1 MRTFLSIMI
10 LSVFLSVGIA
20 AQNPTRKVL
29 YTLHA
34 NERIVSN
41 EHFIQCHADGY
52 RFALVTE
59 DMTTLRNTLV
69 FNGKRIPY
77 GFIIDGGRSY
87 VPAMPTN
94 EYNWNYLGYIDVTEP
109 DGYILHCALKSKRG
123 DGTDKYEYWVNRGG
137 KMDGPYEYVWF
148 DADDDELKSKTYHYV
163 LADRVYD
170 NVDGKVIPS
179 KGIFKMPYYY
189 ASVVH
194 NENSED
200 RNTYISV
207 NGVIEKFFGGYRDL
221 YIKGNNYIVMT
232 KYGWYFNGKKVSSGA
247 KVNHS
252 NVLWNDKGDYAY
264 VHKSDFEYYIVRN
277 GVQINEK
284 GYKEITKL
292 YLTEDGDM
300 AYCYDNKIHLPGMIE
315 DTELK
320 CKYISS
326 FIYCDGGRYALR
338 YVDDNYDRY
347 VKTDKAEYGPY
358 DDIDDLVYG
367 GEYYAFLYKKGDNWY
382 VKTDKMEYGPYNK
395 KQIVFGNS
403 IVYDG
408 KHCVFLYKKG
418 DNRYVKT
425 DKAEYGPYYGYIGNI
440 KIAENGDCYYEVSS
454 QQYCNGKKLENSR
467 RKECNMDV
475 NGHSFYFSYD
485 YDYVVIDGQRFGKA
499 FPFEYRYDK
508 DKNAFV
514 WYCLEGRDLTIY
526 EYALD

>member
-358 DDIDDLVYG
+358 D
-367 GEYYAFLYKKGDNWY
+367 
-382 VKTDKMEYGPYNK
+382 
-395 KQIVFGNS
+395 
-403 IVYDG
+403 
-408 KHCVFLYKKG
+408 
-418 DNRYVKT
+418 
-425 DKAEYGPYYGYIGNI
+425 GYIGDI

-454 QQYCNGKKLENSR
+454 QQYCNGKKLENSG

>member
-109 DGYILHCALKSKRG
+109 DGYILHCALKSQRG

-264 VHKSDFEYYIVRN
+264 VHKLDFEYYIVRN

-358 DDIDDLVYG
+358 D
-367 GEYYAFLYKKGDNWY
+367 
-382 VKTDKMEYGPYNK
+382 
-395 KQIVFGNS
+395 
-403 IVYDG
+403 
-408 KHCVFLYKKG
+408 
-418 DNRYVKT
+418 
-425 DKAEYGPYYGYIGNI
+425 GYIGDI

>member
-77 GFIIDGGRSY
+77 GIIIDGGRSY

-300 AYCYDNKIHLPGMIE
+300 AYC
-315 DTELK
+315 
-320 CKYISS
+320 
-326 FIYCDGGRYALR
+326 
-338 YVDDNYDRY
+338 
-347 VKTDKAEYGPY
+347 
-358 DDIDDLVYG
+358 
-367 GEYYAFLYKKGDNWY
+367 
-382 VKTDKMEYGPYNK
+382 
-395 KQIVFGNS
+395 
-403 IVYDG
+403 
-408 KHCVFLYKKG
+408 
-418 DNRYVKT
+418 
-425 DKAEYGPYYGYIGNI
+425 
-440 KIAENGDCYYEVSS
+440 
-454 QQYCNGKKLENSR
+454 
-467 RKECNMDV
+467 
-475 NGHSFYFSYD
+475 
-485 YDYVVIDGQRFGKA
+485 
-499 FPFEYRYDK
+499 
-508 DKNAFV
+508 
-514 WYCLEGRDLTIY
+514 
-526 EYALD
+526 

>member
-34 NERIVSN
+34 NERIVIN

-52 RFALVTE
+52 RFALVTA

-77 GFIIDGGRSY
+77 GRITDGGRSY

-94 EYNWNYLGYIDVTEP
+94 EYNWNCLGYIDVTEP

-137 KMDGPYEYVWF
+137 KMEGPYEYVWF

-170 NVDGKVIPS
+170 NVNGKIIPS

-194 NENSED
+194 NENDED
-200 RNTYISV
+200 RRNTYISV

-247 KVNHS
+247 EVNHS
-252 NVLWNDKGDYAY
+252 NVLCNDKGDYAY

-284 GYKEITKL
+284 GYKKITKL
-292 YLTEDGDM
+292 YLTENGDM

-326 FIYCDGGRYALR
+326 FIYCDGGRYALS

-358 DDIDDLVYG
+358 DNIYGLVYG
-367 GEYYAFLYKKGDNWY
+367 GEYYAF
-382 VKTDKMEYGPYNK
+382 
-395 KQIVFGNS
+395 Q
-403 IVYDG
+403 
-408 KHCVFLYKKG
+408 YKKG

-425 DKAEYGPYYGYIGNI
+425 DKAEYGPCGDYIWDT
-440 KIAENGDCYYEVSS
+440 KIAENGDCYYKMGA
-454 QQYCNGKKLENSR
+454 QQYCNGKKLENSG

-485 YDYVVIDGQRFGKA
+485 YDYVVIDGQRFGKS

-514 WYCLEGRDLTIY
+514 WYCLEGRNLTIY

>member
-109 DGYILHCALKSKRG
+109 DGYILHCALKNKRG

-358 DDIDDLVYG
+358 D
-367 GEYYAFLYKKGDNWY
+367 
-382 VKTDKMEYGPYNK
+382 
-395 KQIVFGNS
+395 
-403 IVYDG
+403 
-408 KHCVFLYKKG
+408 
-418 DNRYVKT
+418 
-425 DKAEYGPYYGYIGNI
+425 GYIGDI
-440 KIAENGDCYYEVSS
+440 KIAENGDCYYEVGS
-454 QQYCNGKKLENSR
+454 QQYCNGKKLENSG

>member
-10 LSVFLSVGIA
+10 LSVFISVGIA

-29 YTLHA
+29 YTLDA
-34 NERIVSN
+34 NERIVCD
-41 EHFIQCHADGY
+41 EYFVQCHADGY

-77 GFIIDGGRSY
+77 GRITDGGRSY

-94 EYNWNYLGYIDVTEP
+94 EYNWNCLGYIDVTEP
-109 DGYILHCALKSKRG
+109 DGYILHCVLKSKRN

-137 KMDGPYEYVWF
+137 KMEGPYEYVWF
-148 DADDDELKSKTYHYV
+148 DKDDYELKSKTYHYV

-189 ASVVH
+189 ASVAH

-207 NGVIEKFFGGYRDL
+207 NGVIERFSGGYGDL

-232 KYGWYFNGKKVSSGA
+232 KYGWYFNGKKVSPGA
-247 KVNHS
+247 EVYRHD
-252 NVLWNDKGDYAY
+252 VLWNDKGDYAY
-264 VHKSDFEYYIVRN
+264 VRRSGFEYYIVKN
-277 GVQINEK
+277 GVQLNEK
-284 GYKEITKL
+284 GYEKVIGL
-292 YLTEDGDM
+292 YLTENGDM
-300 AYCYDNKIHLPGMIE
+300 AYCYNKKIHLPGMIE
-315 DTELK
+315 DIELK

-326 FIYCDGGRYALR
+326 FTYCADGRYALY

-347 VKTDKAEYGPY
+347 VKTEKTEYGPY
-358 DDIDDLVYG
+358 NDIYDLVYG
-367 GEYYAFLYKKGDNWY
+367 GEYYAFWYRKGDNWY
-382 VKTDKMEYGPYNK
+382 VKTDKTEYGPYNK
-395 KQIVFGNS
+395 PRGLNKYLD
-403 IVYDG
+403 YDG
-408 KHCVFLYKKG
+408 KHCAFTYEK
-418 DNRYVKT
+418 DNNWYVKT
-425 DKAEYGPYYGYIGNI
+425 DKTEFGPYYKHIANI
-440 KIAENGDCYYEVSS
+440 KIAENGDCYYDVDS
-454 QQYCNGKKLENSR
+454 QQYCNGKKIER
-467 RKECNMDV
+467 RKCNMDV
-475 NGHSFYFSYD
+475 NGHSFYFNYD
-485 YDYVVIDGQRFGKA
+485 YDYVVIDGQRFGKS

-514 WYCLEGRDLTIY
+514 WYCIEGRDLTIY

>member
-29 YTLHA
+29 YTLDA
-34 NERIVSN
+34 NERIVCD
-41 EHFIQCHADGY
+41 EYFVQCHADGY

-77 GFIIDGGRSY
+77 GRITDGGRSY

-94 EYNWNYLGYIDVTEP
+94 EYNWNCLGYIDVTEP

-232 KYGWYFNGKKVSSGA
+232 KYGCYFNGKKVSSGA
-247 KVNHS
+247 EVNYS
-252 NVLWNDKGDYAY
+252 NVLCNDKGDYAY

-292 YLTEDGDM
+292 YLTENGDM

-358 DDIDDLVYG
+358 D
-367 GEYYAFLYKKGDNWY
+367 
-382 VKTDKMEYGPYNK
+382 
-395 KQIVFGNS
+395 
-403 IVYDG
+403 
-408 KHCVFLYKKG
+408 
-418 DNRYVKT
+418 
-425 DKAEYGPYYGYIGNI
+425 GYIGDI

-454 QQYCNGKKLENSR
+454 QQYCNGKKLENSG

>member
-358 DDIDDLVYG
+358 D
-367 GEYYAFLYKKGDNWY
+367 
-382 VKTDKMEYGPYNK
+382 
-395 KQIVFGNS
+395 
-403 IVYDG
+403 
-408 KHCVFLYKKG
+408 
-418 DNRYVKT
+418 
-425 DKAEYGPYYGYIGNI
+425 GYIGDI
-440 KIAENGDCYYEVSS
+440 KIAENGDCYYEVGS
-454 QQYCNGKKLENSR
+454 QQYCNGKKLENSG

>member
-20 AQNPTRKVL
+20 AKNPTRKVL

-358 DDIDDLVYG
+358 D
-367 GEYYAFLYKKGDNWY
+367 
-382 VKTDKMEYGPYNK
+382 
-395 KQIVFGNS
+395 
-403 IVYDG
+403 
-408 KHCVFLYKKG
+408 
-418 DNRYVKT
+418 
-425 DKAEYGPYYGYIGNI
+425 GYIGDI
-440 KIAENGDCYYEVSS
+440 KIAENGDCYYEVNS
-454 QQYCNGKKLENSR
+454 QQYCNGKKLENSG

>member
-10 LSVFLSVGIA
+10 LSAFLSVGIA

-232 KYGWYFNGKKVSSGA
+232 KNGWYFNGKKVSSGA

-358 DDIDDLVYG
+358 D
-367 GEYYAFLYKKGDNWY
+367 
-382 VKTDKMEYGPYNK
+382 
-395 KQIVFGNS
+395 
-403 IVYDG
+403 
-408 KHCVFLYKKG
+408 
-418 DNRYVKT
+418 
-425 DKAEYGPYYGYIGNI
+425 GYIGNI

-454 QQYCNGKKLENSR
+454 QQYCNGKKLENSG